1 MQSPTSERWM
11 VRWGVASPQGAN
23 KGIGFDIARRLVEEG
38 FAVKLT
44 ARTDTAG
51 SDAVG
56 RGLHS
61 FTYNST

>member
-1 MQSPTSERWM
+1 M